1 MKTIVPA
8 LIATLALVGCNND
21 ADQIAPST
29 QIKTLEVYEQGA
41 EGKLTPTKQYRF
53 EYQQGRLAQVHT
65 YGTDPSKRIGSVLC
79 GYQGKITRSVLDMDQ
94 QTQLPNGWRL
104 SPTGEILNQ
113 LLNFDDREYSLC
125 AFDQQNAALMTETE
139 YFDVLDQTEP
149 LFAYTWSNTQQN
161 DQQINGFSTVVHFGK
176 DSPPIPQ
183 CPDSFACDLLLFG
196 FQDMT
201 TRYVQLN
208 NHTLANTT
216 RRFLYIYDFENKKI
230 KTKKIYQYT
239 GDDLSQLTTQ
249 IDQLTLLDQVQY
261 RYMPNQV
268 QRCGRTSQQIDF
280 LNQQRLV
287 ERQTLGVGADG
298 VACTVDD
305 VVVRQEKF
313 RY

>member
-1 MKTIVPA
+1 MKTIIPA

-21 ADQIAPST
+21 ADQTTPST

-65 YGTDPSKRIGSVLC
+65 YGTDPNKRIGHVLC
-79 GYQGKITRSVLDMDQ
+79 RYQGKITRSILDMDQ
-94 QTQLPNGWRL
+94 QTLLPNGWKL
-104 SPTGEILNQ
+104 SPTGEILIQ

-139 YFDVLDQTEP
+139 YFDALDQTEP

-176 DSPPIPQ
+176 DSPPIPE
-183 CPDSFACDLLLFG
+183 CPDSFVCDVLLFG
-196 FQDMT
+196 FQNMT

-208 NHTLANTT
+208 NHMLANTT
-216 RRFLYIYDFENKKI
+216 RRFLYVYDFENKKI

-268 QRCGRTSQQIDF
+268 QYCGQQWQIMTY

-287 ERQTLGVGADG
+287 ERQILGAGADG
-298 VACTVDD
+298 VACTMDD